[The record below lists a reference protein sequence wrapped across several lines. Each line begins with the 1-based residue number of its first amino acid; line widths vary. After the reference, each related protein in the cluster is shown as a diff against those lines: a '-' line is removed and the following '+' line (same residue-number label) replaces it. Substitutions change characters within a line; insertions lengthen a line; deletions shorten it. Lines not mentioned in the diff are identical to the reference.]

1 MSRSRRVLV
10 SLGAI
15 ALSLLVFPAAS
26 PAVTPADIAVA
37 TDAVAW
43 LQGQQL
49 PDGSFEVAG
58 FPGFETRDAS
68 LAIAALAQTGATWS
82 TSEAREAVAGLA
94 VGANGPTPADEL
106 DAYAAELAAN
116 GAPFGSAAGAAA
128 KTILLGTRPLGLD
141 PNALDAAEDGAA
153 VDLTSVLDDQC
164 DAFVFTDTLYGILA
178 GVTVCGDTPAD
189 GVAKVRAAQQADGAW
204 GFAGDPDEVGV
215 DGDTTGL
222 AVQAL
227 VAGGAGHDDPAVVAA
242 LRSLAM
248 EQQAD
253 GGWID
258 FFGTESNASTTAI
271 VVLGIV
277 AAGYD
282 PATSCWR
289 DTVAPE
295 LSGEDYVDPMAWIR
309 SQQQPD
315 GHIASPYDDLGV
327 NTLTTSQSVHAL
339 VQRWLPVAR
348 NAPQTCGV
356 STPTPPLTGT
366 PPTPTSPLTPS
377 SPAGVGTP
385 AVAVTGVA
393 PRFTG

>member
-1 MSRSRRVLV
+1 MTRIRRVLA
-10 SLGAI
+10 LFGAI

-37 TDAVAW
+37 DDAIAW
-43 LQGQQL
+43 IHGQQL
-49 PDGSFEVAG
+49 PDGSYEVAG

-68 LAIAALAQTGATWS
+68 LAIASLAQTGATWN
-82 TSEAREAVAGLA
+82 TSEAREAVASLE
-94 VGANGPTPADEL
+94 VGANGPTPFDEL
-106 DAYAAELAAN
+106 DAYAADLAAN

-128 KTILLGTRPLGLD
+128 KTILLGTRPFGLD
-141 PNALDAAEDGAA
+141 SGALDAAEDGSP

-164 DAFVFTDTLYGILA
+164 DAFVFSDTLYGVLA

-189 GVAKVRAAQQADGAW
+189 GVANVRAAQQADGAW
-204 GFAGDPDEVGV
+204 GFAGDPGAEGV

-222 AVQAL
+222 ALQAL
-227 VAGGAGHDDPAVVAA
+227 VAGGAGSDDPTVVAG
-242 LRSLAM
+242 LRSLALT
-248 EQQAD
+248 QQAD

-258 FFGTESNASTTAI
+258 FFGAESNASTTAI
-271 VVLGIV
+271 IVLGIA

-282 PATSCWR
+282 VASPCWR

-295 LSGEDYVDPMAWIR
+295 LADEPYADPTAWIR
-309 SQQQPD
+309 SQQAPD
-315 GHIASPYDDLGV
+315 GHIISPYDGFGV

-348 NAPQTCGV
+348 NAPQTCEV
-356 STPTPPLTGT
+356 PTPIPPT
-366 PPTPTSPLTPS
+366 PPTPGPTP
-377 SPAGVGTP
+377 PAGEPGPIVAG
-385 AVAVTGVA
+385 AVAVVGVA